1 MAASTPL
8 RIKPKVFVKTPKQ
21 IEACD
26 VLNRHDHALLTGGSR
41 STKTTIAIRNI
52 ILRAIAKP
60 SRHLIVRYRFNH
72 AMQSLWCDTI
82 PKVFKHFFPGVPYKE
97 DKARWFIKVPC
108 CDKYPGEQSQIWL
121 GGIDDKDRIEKVLGN
136 EYSTIMANECSQITY
151 DAITTLRTRLAEASG
166 LKLRFYYDLNPCGKK
181 HWTYQEFIQGLIPG
195 TKEKSELNTGHLF
208 MNPLDNPHLPP
219 EYIKALKALPKRKRQ
234 RFFEGLYLSDVE
246 GALWTD
252 QMVSDARCKTYGVI
266 KKIVVAVDPAVT
278 NNPNS
283 DECGIVVMGIDENNE
298 GIVLADYTLKGSTKT
313 WATVAV
319 NAYHKHEA
327 NEIVAE
333 VNQGG
338 DLVEDALKNINR
350 SIKVV
355 KVRASKGKFARAEPI
370 SELYELGKIAHAKD
384 MSELESEM
392 TEWVPMNT
400 KESPN
405 RVDALV
411 WGATRLMLRPSNRI
425 HIG

>member
-1 MAASTPL
+1 MPAQPL
-8 RIKPKVFVKTPKQ
+8 RIKPKVFVKEPKQ
-21 IEACD
+21 IEACN
-26 VLNRHDHALLTGGSR
+26 VLNHYEHSLLFGGSR
-41 STKTTIAIRNI
+41 SMKTSTIVRNI
-52 ILRAIAKP
+52 ILRAIKKP
-60 SRHLIVRYRFNH
+60 SRHLSVRYRFNH
-72 AMQSLWCDTI
+72 AKISLWYDTI

-97 DKARWFIKVPC
+97 NKSDWFITIPC
-108 CDKYPGEQSQIWL
+108 CDQYPGESSQYWI
-121 GGIDDKDRIEKVLGN
+121 GGTDDKDRIEKILGN
-136 EYSTIMANECSQITY
+136 EYSTVHANECSQITY
-151 DAITTLRTRLAEASG
+151 DAVTTLRTRLAEASG
-166 LKLRFYYDLNPCGKK
+166 LSLRFYYDLNPCGKK
-181 HWTYQEFIQGLIPG
+181 HWTNQEFIQRLVPG
-195 TKEKSELNTGHLF
+195 TNEKSKLNMGSLL

-219 EYIKALKALPKRKRQ
+219 AYIEALKALPKRKRQ

-252 QMVSDARCKTYGVI
+252 QMVSDARCKPYGVI

-298 GIVLADYTLKGSTKT
+298 GVVLADYTLKGSTKT

-338 DLVEDALKNINR
+338 DLVEDALKNIDR

-370 SELYELGKIAHAKD
+370 SELYELGRIAHAKD
-384 MSELESEM
+384 MPELESEM

-400 KESPN
+400 TESPN

-411 WGATRLMLRPSNRI
+411 WGATRLMLRPSNRV